1 LRHVNARAEPA
12 RPVIAV
18 TGLSVEA
25 RIAAGP
31 GVRAIASGGS
41 VQALAA
47 ALEHALAEGA
57 RAVMSFGIAGGL
69 AEELACGTW
78 IIARAIVTPSARWP
92 CDLAWQRRLAA
103 RLPGA
108 RLEDL
113 AGVDLPVSEAADKR
127 ALHRATLA
135 AAVDTES
142 HVAAALAAAHGL
154 PFVAFRVVADSAR
167 RMLPPA
173 ALVALAPDGRIRL
186 RMVLGS
192 LARSPSQL
200 PLLLRTAIDARIA
213 LRALSRG
220 RRLLGLGLGYP
231 DRGEFLVDVS

>member
-1 LRHVNARAEPA
+1 MTRGAPVM

-18 TGLSVEA
+18 TGLSLEA

-31 GVRAIASGGS
+31 GVRAIAGGGD
-41 VQALAA
+41 VPALAA
-47 ALEHALAEGA
+47 ALELAIAEGA

-69 AEELACGTW
+69 ADDLACGTW
-78 IIARAIVTPSARWP
+78 FIARAIVTSSTRWP
-92 CDLAWQRRLAA
+92 CDPAWQRLLAA

-108 RLEDL
+108 RSADL
-113 AGVDLPVSEAADKR
+113 AGVDVPVGEPAGKR

-154 PFVAFRVVADSAR
+154 PFVAFRVIADSAR

-173 ALVALAPDGRIRL
+173 ALAGLAADGGIRTAA
-186 RMVLGS
+186 VLAS
-192 LARSPSQL
+192 LARAPSQL
-200 PLLLRTAIDARIA
+200 PSLLRTAIDTRIA

-220 RRLLGLGLGYP
+220 RRLLGPGLAYP
-231 DRGEFLVDVS
+231 DRGELLLDVL